1 MRKKRCFK
9 RLYRQGKTLSR
20 RREEWSCAWMDVR
33 RWVSLSAGV
42 LRRGRQGRMTNL
54 RSSLWSWLQCHF
66 LGEASPDPTLG
77 QVPRPSWWSPPSTS
91 PFIMHNTIAAMSYLT
106 VSSLHWMWDPST
118 GWGLRVSWLLLVTRP
133 SARDLACSWQAI
145 PRAEWANEWGTQETK
160 FIRGTFHPDS
170 SSLLPFPGPTS
181 PPPLVTSFF
190 YPKAERL

>member
-145 PRAEWANEWGTQETK
+145 PRAEWANEWMG
-160 FIRGTFHPDS
+160 HPGDKIYQGHVSPRLFLTTALPWPYLS
-170 SSLLPFPGPTS
+170 SSPGYFLFLS
-181 PPPLVTSFF
+181 
-190 YPKAERL
+190 